1 MLTIE
6 PGKEEEFR
14 FVQRSLLASEQV
26 DRLIAATEPP
36 RGSQR
41 PAVSQAATAGPA
53 QAKARHARTA
63 RTWTLGSVARG
74 VGHALRRMGE
84 AIEAWGGARRVN
96 GPEGL

>member
-14 FVQRSLLASEQV
+14 YVQRSLMASEQV
-26 DRLIAATEPP
+26 NRLIAATEPP
-36 RGSQR
+36 GESQR
-41 PAVSQAATAGPA
+41 PTAPQAATAGPA

-63 RTWTLGSVARG
+63 RTWPLGSVARG

-84 AIEAWGGARRVN
+84 AIETWGGACRVN
-96 GPEGL
+96 GSEGL